1 MQIAYAAR
9 ILFRNT
15 DIAGCRKK
23 SQISLTGLST
33 FSAHE
38 EELVPVYGQ
47 VSGSEIPLDDVTK
60 YGCPDRLFLTSGISH
75 SSGTAEDSHFI
86 PC

>member
-38 EELVPVYGQ
+38 VELVPVYRQ
-47 VSGSEIPLDDVTK
+47 VSGFEIT
-60 YGCPDRLFLTSGISH
+60 I
-75 SSGTAEDSHFI
+75 
-86 PC
+86 